1 MRIFHSKRMRLL
13 VMVPA
18 TYVGFSLTPV
28 IPAKKAA
35 SEGYGGV
42 GLEVLLG
49 FIILV
54 ASFDIPPGLLVVLRK
69 WSDKISFGSNGKNKG

>member
-1 MRIFHSKRMRLL
+1 
-13 VMVPA
+13 MVPA
-18 TYVGFSLTPV
+18 TYVDFSLTPV
-28 IPAKKAA
+28 FPAIKAE

-54 ASFDIPPGLLVVLRK
+54 ASFDIPPGLSAVFRT
-69 WSDKISFGSNGKNKG
+69 WSNKISFRINGKNKG